1 MPVIDGGPAGS
12 PCSCGTVGRYPYGAT
27 RTARCT
33 NTDCPVIAYHAR
45 PAAGTPAGGP
55 GGPARP
61 PHPHL
66 ISDRRPPP
74 PPGTGGE
81 QHGGAGGHDPGATTD
96 QKPTTVQ

>member
-45 PAAGTPAGGP
+45 PAAGTPAGDLE
-55 GGPARP
+55 AQRA
-61 PHPHL
+61 HP
-66 ISDRRPPP
+66 
-74 PPGTGGE
+74 T
-81 QHGGAGGHDPGATTD
+81 
-96 QKPTTVQ
+96 PT